1 MAQQEPEVMPLAVLL
16 MMKRMQQAI
25 IARAN
30 KELAYIDSE
39 IQKQCQH
46 AFKLNQVAGTGQ
58 TCTKCG
64 LWDLNCDD

>member
-1 MAQQEPEVMPLAVLL
+1 MSATKMTIQQLENRKTALL
-16 MMKRMQQAI
+16 SIRIGINALLQDIQRDIQQ
-25 IARAN
+25 
-30 KELAYIDSE
+30 
-39 IQKQCQH
+39 QCQH